1 LLLRICLVDAA
12 SLVPQFSP
20 TYEFD
25 FSWRHRTRPLN
36 PIYVEDNEVN
46 VEVMLGL
53 RPQIELTACSNG
65 QEAVAV
71 VQRVTPDLVL
81 VDRQLPDIDGL
92 DLLERLKSDPR
103 LLGIPMVVVSADAI
117 PGSLAETLA
126 ADATDYLTKPLT
138 VDALLGLVDRL
149 FDEVAEQR

>member
-1 LLLRICLVDAA
+1 
-12 SLVPQFSP
+12 
-20 TYEFD
+20 
-25 FSWRHRTRPLN
+25 
-36 PIYVEDNEVN
+36 
-46 VEVMLGL
+46 MLGL